1 MKITNIAINNVL
13 GISAANIAVTKPA
26 LMLAG
31 ANGAGKSSIAEA
43 IKHALVAECDRVAL
57 KKDFNKLLH
66 NGADAGHAII
76 GTSLGDYAVLLPEG
90 KQTGAEGLPFG
101 LEFCLSPARFA
112 ALTAAEKRAFLF
124 KLMGVKVTTQAI
136 VAKLA
141 SRGIAATDIE
151 AISPFLAS
159 GFEAAHKEA
168 QSKAR
173 DAKAAWR
180 AITGETYGAVKAA
193 TWEAPAIAVDDDALN
208 KVKAAIE
215 ALDGE
220 IETIN
225 GRLGA
230 LNEQAKNVAQVNA
243 NMHKRE
249 EKLAGLRDLA
259 SKFARIQDKLN
270 RDEKE
275 LAEWEAKVEGA
286 RKHANGD
293 VHKPLACPH
302 CAGLVVLGGDG
313 VNDVLTAYE
322 EAPKADAEAA
332 AKLPEYTKARDL
344 LRSAVANGQRDLAA
358 AENAARHLAEL
369 EAEEAPAVESA
380 DAINAKIT
388 EAKTELA
395 AAKAKRQ
402 EVASE
407 LAKYEQLQRQ
417 ANEASAKTA
426 SAKAHHNDVVA
437 WDLIADEL
445 APSGIPAELLNEALA
460 PFNTVLQDYYNIA
473 QWPSVEIDVSME
485 LWVGGRPYALRSES
499 EKWRADAMLA
509 LAIAKI
515 SGAKIVLLDRFD
527 VLDLQ
532 GRADALYL
540 LDELAESGDVETAI
554 VLGTL
559 KALPAQLPAN
569 VQAAWVEAG
578 AVKTLA
584 EAA

>member
-1 MKITNIAINNVL
+1 MKITNIAITNML
-13 GISAANIAVTKPA
+13 GISAANIAVTKPV

-31 ANGAGKSSIAEA
+31 ANGAGKSSIGEA

-57 KKDFNKLLH
+57 KKEFNKLLH

-101 LEFCLSPARFA
+101 LEYCLSPARFA

-124 KLMGVKVTTQAI
+124 KLMGVKVTSQAI
-136 VAKLA
+136 IAKLA
-141 SRGIAATDIE
+141 SRGISAADID
-151 AISPFLAS
+151 AISPHLAS

-193 TWEAPAIAVDDDALN
+193 DWTAPAVEVDGALL
-208 KVKAAIE
+208 AETSAQIE
-215 ALDGE
+215 AADGIIAE
-220 IETIN
+220 LN
-225 GRLGA
+225 GQLGA
-230 LNEQAKNVAQVNA
+230 LNEQAKNVGQANA

-249 EKLAGLRDLA
+249 EKLAALREHA
-259 SKFARIQDKLN
+259 GKFARIQDKLN
-270 RDEKE
+270 RDSDD
-275 LAEWEAKVEGA
+275 LAVWEAKVADTEAAAGI
-286 RKHANGD
+286 
-293 VHKPLACPH
+293 KPAEEPMACPH
-302 CAGLVVLGGDG
+302 CAGLVLAGKGGK
-313 VNDVLTAYE
+313 LEAYE
-322 EAPKADAEAA
+322 PHAHDVEAA

-358 AENAARHLAEL
+358 AENAARNLDEL
-369 EAEEAPAVESA
+369 ENEPAPAVASA
-380 DAINAKIT
+380 DEINAKIS
-388 EAKTELA
+388 EVQAELA
-395 AAKAKRQ
+395 AAKANRKTIADQ
-402 EVASE
+402 
-407 LAKYEQLQRQ
+407 LAHFQQVERESKAAAQKTTQ
-417 ANEASAKTA
+417 AKM
-426 SAKAHHNDVVA
+426 HHDDVVA
-437 WDLIADEL
+437 WDLMAEQL
-445 APSGIPAELLNEALA
+445 APGGIPAELLSEALH
-460 PFNTVLQDYYNIA
+460 PFNIVLDGYYNLA
-473 QWPSVEIDVSME
+473 GWPAVMIDENME
-485 LWVGGRPYALRSES
+485 LSVGGRPYALRSES
-499 EKWRADAMLA
+499 ERWRADTLLA
-509 LAIAKI
+509 LAIARI
-515 SGAKIVLLDRFD
+515 SGAKVVLLDRFD

-569 VQAAWVEAG
+569 VQAAWVEDG
-578 AVKTLA
+578 IVKTLA

>member
-13 GISAANIAVTKPA
+13 GISAANIPVTKPA

-112 ALTAAEKRAFLF
+112 ALTDAEKRAFLF

-180 AITGETYGAVKAA
+180 AVTGETYGAVKAA
-193 TWEAPAIAVDDDALN
+193 TWEAPAVAVDDDALN

-275 LAEWEAKVEGA
+275 LAEWEHKVKQTEEAATG
-286 RKHANGD
+286 HQYNE
-293 VHKPLACPH
+293 PLTCPH
-302 CAGLVVLGGDG
+302 CSGLVVVSLHEPALKVYEGG
-313 VNDVLTAYE
+313 TK
-322 EAPKADAEAA
+322 PDAEAA

>member
-1 MKITNIAINNVL
+1 MKITNIAITNML
-13 GISAANIAVTKPA
+13 GISAANIAVNKPV

-57 KKDFNKLLH
+57 KKEFNKLLH

-101 LEFCLSPARFA
+101 LEYCLSPARFA

-124 KLMGVKVTTQAI
+124 KLMGVKVTSQAI
-136 VAKLA
+136 IAKLA
-141 SRGIAATDIE
+141 SRGISAADIDE
-151 AISPFLAS
+151 ISPHLAS

-180 AITGETYGAVKAA
+180 AITGETYGAVKASDW
-193 TWEAPAIAVDDDALN
+193 TAPAVEVDGALL
-208 KVKAAIE
+208 AETSAQIE
-215 ALDGE
+215 AADGIIAE
-220 IETIN
+220 LN
-225 GRLGA
+225 GQLGA

-243 NMHKRE
+243 DMHKRE
-249 EKLAGLRDLA
+249 EKLAALREHA
-259 SKFARIQDKLN
+259 GKFARIQDKLN
-270 RDEKE
+270 RDSDD
-275 LAEWEAKVEGA
+275 LAVWEAKVADTEAAAGIA
-286 RKHANGD
+286 QPE
-293 VHKPLACPH
+293 PLACPH
-302 CAGLVVLGGDG
+302 CAGLVLAGKSGK
-313 VNDVLTAYE
+313 LEAYE
-322 EAPKADAEAA
+322 PHAHDAEAA

-358 AENAARHLAEL
+358 AENAARTIDEL
-369 EAEEAPAVESA
+369 EKEPAQEVVSA
-380 DAINAKIT
+380 DAITIKIS
-388 EAKTELA
+388 EVKTELA
-395 AAKAKRQ
+395 TAKAKRQ
-402 EVASE
+402 EVADQ
-407 LAKYEQLQRQ
+407 LAHFQQVERESKAAAQKTTQ
-417 ANEASAKTA
+417 AKM
-426 SAKAHHNDVVA
+426 HHDDVLA
-437 WDLIADEL
+437 WDLMADQL
-445 APSGIPAELLNEALA
+445 APGGIPAEFLSEALA
-460 PFNTVLQDYYNIA
+460 PFNTVVEDYYQIA
-473 QWPSVEIDVSME
+473 QWPRVSIDENME

-499 EKWRADAMLA
+499 ERWRADTLLA

-515 SGAKIVLLDRFD
+515 SGAKVVVLDRFD

>member
-1 MKITNIAINNVL
+1 MKITNIAITNML

-57 KKDFNKLLH
+57 KKEFNKLLH

-101 LEFCLSPARFA
+101 LEFCLNPARFA

-141 SRGIAATDIE
+141 GRGVAATDID
-151 AISPFLAS
+151 AISPHLAS

-193 TWEAPAIAVDDDALN
+193 TWEAPAVVVEEDAIN
-208 KVKAAIE
+208 KVRAAIE

-220 IETIN
+220 IEAIN
-225 GRLGA
+225 GSLGA
-230 LNEQAKNVAQVNA
+230 LNEQLKNIDQANA

-249 EKLAGLRDLA
+249 ERLDALREHAG
-259 SKFARIQDKLN
+259 KFARIQDKLN
-270 RDEKE
+270 RDTKE
-275 LAEWEAKVEGA
+275 LTEWEAKVKQTEEAAIGQQY
-286 RKHANGD
+286 NE
-293 VHKPLACPH
+293 PLTCPH
-302 CAGLVVLGGDG
+302 CSGMVVVSAHEHALEMYEGG
-313 VNDVLTAYE
+313 TK
-322 EAPKADAEAA
+322 PDAEAA

-358 AENAARHLAEL
+358 AENAARNLAEL
-369 EAEEAPAVESA
+369 EKEPVQAVESA

-388 EAKTELA
+388 EAKETLA
-395 AAKAKRQ
+395 AAKDYRKT
-402 EVASE
+402 
-407 LAKYEQLQRQ
+407 LAADLANYEQTQRQ

-426 SAKAHHNDVVA
+426 SAKAHHDDVVA
-437 WDLIADEL
+437 WDLMADQL
-445 APSGIPAELLNEALA
+445 APGGIPAELLSEALE
-460 PFNTVLQDYYNIA
+460 PFNAVMDGYDWIA
-473 QWPSVEIDVSME
+473 EWPTVEIDENME
-485 LWVGGRPYALRSES
+485 LWVGGRPYVLRSES
-499 EKWRADAMLA
+499 ERWRADTLLA

-515 SGAKIVLLDRFD
+515 SGAKVVVLDRFD

-540 LDELAESGDVETAI
+540 LDELAEIGDVETAI

-559 KALPAQLPAN
+559 KALPAHLPEN

-578 AVKTLA
+578 SVKTLA

>member
-1 MKITNIAINNVL
+1 ML
-13 GISAANIAVTKPA
+13 GISAANIAVNKPV

-57 KKDFNKLLH
+57 KKEFNKLLH

-101 LEFCLSPARFA
+101 LEYCLSPARFA

-136 VAKLA
+136 IAKLA
-141 SRGIAATDIE
+141 SRGISVGDIE
-151 AISPFLAS
+151 AIGPHLAS

-193 TWEAPAIAVDDDALN
+193 DWTAPAVEVDGALL
-208 KVKAAIE
+208 AETQAQIE
-215 ALDGE
+215 AADGIIAE
-220 IETIN
+220 LN
-225 GRLGA
+225 GQLGA
-230 LNEQAKNVAQVNA
+230 LNEQAKNVGKANA
-243 NMHKRE
+243 NMHKRN
-249 EKLAGLRDLA
+249 EKLESLREHAG
-259 SKFARIQDKLN
+259 KFARIQDKLN
-270 RDEKE
+270 RDADD
-275 LAEWEAKVEGA
+275 LAVWEAKVAAIEGA
-286 RKHANGD
+286 RQSQD
-293 VHKPLACPH
+293 ACGCPA
-302 CAGLVVLGGDG
+302 CGVMLVWKNHELI
-313 VNDVLTAYE
+313 
-322 EAPKADAEAA
+322 EAESMATGTEDDIV
-332 AKLPEYTKARDL
+332 KLPEYTKARDL

-358 AENAARHLAEL
+358 AENAARTLDEL
-369 EAEEAPAVESA
+369 EKEPAPEVVSA
-380 DAINAKIT
+380 DAITLKIS
-388 EAKTELA
+388 EVKIELA
-395 AAKAKRQ
+395 TTKSKRQ
-402 EVASE
+402 EVADQ
-407 LAKYEQLQRQ
+407 LAHFQQVERESKAAAQKTKQ
-417 ANEASAKTA
+417 AKF
-426 SAKAHHNDVVA
+426 HHDDVVA
-437 WDLIADEL
+437 WDFMADQL
-445 APSGIPAELLNEALA
+445 APGGIPAELLVEALA
-460 PFNTVLQDYYNIA
+460 PFCEVFNEFAGLANWHELYIPD
-473 QWPSVEIDVSME
+473 SME
-485 LWVGGRPYALRSES
+485 LYIGDRPYLLRSES
-499 EKWRADAMLA
+499 EKWRADALIA
-509 LAIAKI
+509 LTIAKI
-515 SGAKIVLLDRFD
+515 SGAKVVVLDRFD

-559 KALPAQLPAN
+559 KALPAQLPGN